1 MDPVVTGTQRRPPI
15 FGPEPWTAVAGADWC
30 HFDRWFAIVAVGD
43 FGGDLDALEAELIGR
58 LRSLRGRRDVEAK
71 LSHLADL
78 RDRLGA
84 AGIAAVVLADADE
97 ADKATLAKARRKV
110 LDQELEDRSMTP
122 AMRETPSA
130 RLRRR
135 ALYGHWDRFPVNPDR
150 WYERLT
156 GRRPATHVPKGR
168 TFAVTRQLGERLA
181 RLDGPRRAQDRLAL
195 YRAFHAVGVEL
206 AERGNDSY
214 GTIGELRFE
223 AFRTYLDIDWAAAGM
238 EPEHRWQDLCELL
251 VSEVYALTYK
261 HETLAF
267 RHVPAGQAVLIE
279 GILLGLADEWQSA
292 YQDHQA
298 AEALELVAWLHIA
311 GRRYSRY
318 ADAAQRLGSDH
329 WMPIV
334 ALAESAAAAGRKEL
348 AIEVFRAADQ
358 PGMHRD
364 HLRDRCLKL
373 TGVRLDGAPPPLRV
387 VT

>member
-1 MDPVVTGTQRRPPI
+1 MTGTQRRPPI
-15 FGPEPWTAVAGADWC
+15 FGPEPWATIAGADWC

-43 FGGDLDALEAELIGR
+43 FGGDLNALEAELIGR
-58 LRSLRGRRDVEAK
+58 LRSLQGRRDVEAK

-78 RDRLGA
+78 RNRLGA
-84 AGIAAVVLADADE
+84 AGVDAGVLADADE
-97 ADKATLAKARRKV
+97 ADKGTVNKARRRV
-110 LDQELEDRSMTP
+110 LDQELEDRSMTA
-122 AMRETPSA
+122 AMRDTPSA

-150 WYERLT
+150 WYEKLA

-168 TFAVTRQLGERLA
+168 TFALTRQLGERLA
-181 RLDGPRRAQDRLAL
+181 RLDGPRRTEGDRLAL
-195 YRAFHAVGVEL
+195 HRAFHTVGVEL
-206 AERGNDSY
+206 AERGDDSY
-214 GTIGELRFE
+214 GTIGELRLE

-238 EPEHRWQDLCELL
+238 EPDHRWQDLCELL

-261 HETLAF
+261 QETLAF
-267 RHVPAGQAVLIE
+267 RHVPAGQADLIE
-279 GILLGLADEWQSA
+279 GILLGLADEWRAA
-292 YQDHQA
+292 YQDYQA
-298 AEALELVAWLHIA
+298 AEALQQVAWLHMA

-318 ADAAQRLGSDH
+318 AGAAHRLGSDH

-364 HLRDRCLKL
+364 QVRDRCLKL
-373 TGVRLDGAPPPLRV
+373 TGVRLDDLPPSLRV
-387 VT
+387 VR